1 MRTFLRR
8 MTRLC
13 LGFSM
18 KLENLRYAVALYF
31 ALSNFCRI
39 HATIKTTPAI
49 ASGLTDHVWT
59 LKELLTAA

>member
-1 MRTFLRR
+1 
-8 MTRLC
+8 
-13 LGFSM
+13 M

-31 ALSNFCRI
+31 AWSNFCRI